1 MSSTTTHEG
10 ATGDVEP
17 ARPLSVALLEVL
29 RAAAERSAFRL
40 WCRLLDVSA
49 LDLAADPWKE
59 RVQPEALGELSEE
72 LQLAI
77 LVLDQ
82 AYRRLSIAY
91 FDTVG
96 PDGPPDVPEVTR

>member
-1 MSSTTTHEG
+1 MSSTTTQEG

-17 ARPLSVALLEVL
+17 ARSLSVALLDAL
-29 RAAAERSAFRL
+29 REAAERSAFRL

-49 LDLAADPWKE
+49 LDLAADPWRE
-59 RVQPEALGELSEE
+59 RVEPEALAELSEE
-72 LQLAI
+72 LQLAV
-77 LVLDQ
+77 LVLEQ

-96 PDGPPDVPEVTR
+96 PDGPPDVPAVIR

>member
-1 MSSTTTHEG
+1 MSSTIHQPG

-17 ARPLSVALLEVL
+17 ARPLDVALLDVL
-29 RAAAERSAFRL
+29 REAAERSAFRL

-49 LDLAADPWKE
+49 IDLGADPWKE
-59 RVQPEALGELSEE
+59 RVEPEVLTGLSEE
-72 LQLAI
+72 LELAV

-82 AYRRLSIAY
+82 AYRRLSVAY

-96 PDGPPDVPEVTR
+96 PDGPPDVPAVIR

>member
-1 MSSTTTHEG
+1 MSSAITGEG

-17 ARPLSVALLEVL
+17 ARPLGAARLDVL
-29 RAAAERSAFRL
+29 REAAERSAFRL

-49 LDLAADPWKE
+49 IDFIADPWKG
-59 RVQPEALGELSEE
+59 RVEPRVLVELTEE
-72 LQLAI
+72 LQLAV

-91 FDTVG
+91 FETVG
-96 PDGPPDVPEVTR
+96 PDGPPDVPAVMP